1 MILPGSASVAEVF
14 ELRPLPL
21 ADALGLVPIP
31 AVEGLRVEVAAL
43 RAVIGVAGTHGAA
56 GLGDALADVLGHRLD
71 PAPGSAGGTEPRSLW
86 TGPDR
91 WLVASERS
99 DRFDLARR
107 IREAAPRPTLVTDLT
122 DGLPAID
129 LIGPR
134 ARELLAHGCPV
145 TLADGRVA
153 RTLLALQPVTLLS
166 EADRVRLFTDRALVP
181 FLWDW
186 LARHAPLAAA

>member
-1 MILPGSASVAEVF
+1 MAEIF

-21 ADALGLVPIP
+21 AEALGLAPIP
-31 AVEGLRVEVAAL
+31 PIEGLRVEVAAPS
-43 RAVIGVAGTHGAA
+43 AVIGVAGTHGAA

-71 PAPGSAGGTEPRSLW
+71 PTPGSAGGTEPRSLW

-91 WLVASERS
+91 WLVVSEQL
-99 DRFDLARR
+99 DRFALARR
-107 IREAAPRPTLVTDLT
+107 IREAGPCPTLVTDLT

-129 LIGPR
+129 LVGPR

-145 TLADGRVA
+145 VPADGQVA
-153 RTLLALQPVTLLS
+153 RTLLALQPVTLLG
-166 EADRVRLFTDRALVP
+166 EAHRMRLFTDRGLVP

>member
-1 MILPGSASVAEVF
+1 MAEVF

-21 ADALGLVPIP
+21 ADALGLAPIP
-31 AVEGLRVEVAAL
+31 AVMDLRVEVAAL

-56 GLGDALADVLGHRLD
+56 GLGEALADVLGHRLD
-71 PAPGSAGGTEPRSLW
+71 PTPGSAGGPEPRSLW

-91 WLVASERS
+91 WLVVSEHL

-107 IREAAPRPTLVTDLT
+107 IRAAAPRATLVTDLT

-129 LIGPR
+129 LIGPG
-134 ARELLAHGCPV
+134 AWELLAHGCPAV
-145 TLADGRVA
+145 PADGQVA
-153 RTLLALQPVTLLS
+153 RTLLALQPVTLLAD
-166 EADRVRLFTDRALVP
+166 ADRVRLFTDRGLVP